1 MVMAIKK
8 AKTKK
13 ARVKKAKARNAGR
26 SGTNRDLL
34 RHAVATV
41 AYRGGKAIRGAP
53 DGFSDFRVGDSS
65 RTPGQLLAHLSD
77 LFDWALSMSKG
88 AGKWRSSDPLPWD
101 KDSER
106 FFAALEAFDA
116 RLASKTPLACP
127 EERLFQGPVADA
139 LTHVG
144 QIAMLRRLAGTPMRS
159 ENYFQAEIVAGR
171 AGAKQTAPKMEFD

>member
-1 MVMAIKK
+1 MAMAVKRAKAKK
-8 AKTKK
+8 AG
-13 ARVKKAKARNAGR
+13 VKKAKS
-26 SGTNRDLL
+26 SGTGRELL
-34 RHAVATV
+34 RHAVATI

-53 DGFSDFRVGDSS
+53 DGFANFRAGDTS
-65 RTPGQLLAHLSD
+65 RTPGQLLAHLGD

-88 AGKWRSSDPLPWD
+88 AGKWHSSDPLPWD

-106 FFAALEAFDA
+106 FFATLEAFDSC
-116 RLASKTPLACP
+116 LASKAPLACP
-127 EERLFQGPVADA
+127 VERLFQGPVADA

-171 AGAKQTAPKMEFD
+171 AGTKQAAPKSEFD